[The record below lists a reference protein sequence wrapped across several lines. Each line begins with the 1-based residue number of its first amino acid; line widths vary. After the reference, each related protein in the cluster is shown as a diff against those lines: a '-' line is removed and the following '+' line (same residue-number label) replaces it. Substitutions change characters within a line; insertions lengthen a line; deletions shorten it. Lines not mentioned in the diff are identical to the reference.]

1 VKLSFEQNS
10 QVSRID
16 LIPSGKSYRATLG
29 DKTVTVEI
37 LQAKEGRLDLLV
49 DGQRVTAYVSAE
61 NARRWVTID
70 GQTAVLTK
78 SSGAHS
84 RAHGHPHSAGEL
96 SAPMPGQIRAVNVR
110 TGESVSKGQTLIVL
124 EAMKMEIRVQ
134 APHDGIVKKVFV
146 QPGQTVE
153 REQTLIEIE

>member
-1 VKLSFEQNS
+1 MKLSFEQNS
-10 QVSRID
+10 QVIWLE

-29 DKTVTVEI
+29 AETVTVEV

-49 DGQRVTAYVSAE
+49 DGQHVTAYVSAE
-61 NARRWVTID
+61 NSRRWVTID
-70 GQTAVLTK
+70 GQTAVLMK
-78 SSGAHS
+78 SAGAHS
-84 RAHGHPHSAGEL
+84 RAHGHPHAAGEL
-96 SAPMPGQIRAVNVR
+96 SAPMPGQIRTLNVR
-110 TGESVSKGQTLIVL
+110 AGESVTKGQTLIVL

-134 APHDGIVKKVFV
+134 APQDGRVKKVFV